1 MKLDCEKV
9 ELKERM
15 KASFWGLLMA
25 GLTEMNWDSNLDS
38 LMVPTK
44 DWMKVNYL
52 GSLMAGVWELDLDS
66 SSG

>member
-1 MKLDCEKV
+1 
-9 ELKERM
+9 M
-15 KASFWGLLMA
+15 KASCWGLLLA

-52 GSLMAGVWELDLDS
+52 GSLMAGVWELDLGS